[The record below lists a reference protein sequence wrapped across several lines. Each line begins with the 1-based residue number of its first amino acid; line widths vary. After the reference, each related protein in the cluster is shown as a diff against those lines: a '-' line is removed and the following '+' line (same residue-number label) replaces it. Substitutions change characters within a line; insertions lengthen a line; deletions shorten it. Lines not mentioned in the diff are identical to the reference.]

1 MTDSPTSDD
10 IDDDEYD
17 ERYQAIHEDEQAQQR
32 WDSIF
37 GWCLVLA
44 LAAAI
49 LIISPLP
56 DSLEVVRTPA
66 KIVLAVLVIGFLVL
80 MFSGDEDEY

>member
-1 MTDSPTSDD
+1 MSDLSENEY
-10 IDDDEYD
+10 DDEREYP
-17 ERYQAIHEDEQAQQR
+17 EELEDEQTQQR

-44 LAAAI
+44 LVAAI
-49 LIISPLP
+49 LSITPLP

-66 KIVLAVLVIGFLVL
+66 KIVLAVLVIGFLIL